1 MPEQAEFVDGDD
13 YTWTAEANPA
23 PIANEFSDQTIS
35 GFRVSDAST
44 WYGFNYTFPPVQAN
58 PQEKPKDCRT
68 YSERIESRFVD
79 LETALTVLVDEVRH
93 LREDIARIKSG
104 SSEL

>member
-13 YTWTAEANPA
+13 YTWPQAKPQVK
-23 PIANEFSDQTIS
+23 PI
-35 GFRVSDAST
+35 
-44 WYGFNYTFPPVQAN
+44 
-58 PQEKPKDCRT
+58 DCRT

-79 LETALTVLVDEVRH
+79 LETAIAVLVDEVRH
-93 LREDIARIKSG
+93 LREDLARMKNG